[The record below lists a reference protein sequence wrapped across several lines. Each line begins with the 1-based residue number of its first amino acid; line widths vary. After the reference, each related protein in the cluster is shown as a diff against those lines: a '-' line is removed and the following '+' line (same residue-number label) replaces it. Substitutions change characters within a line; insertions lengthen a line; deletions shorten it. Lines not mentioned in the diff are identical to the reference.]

1 VVKRASSNTPRPA
14 AVRQPRRSPP
24 PQQRQ
29 RDPERTRER
38 ILQAALVEF
47 GDKGFAGARVSQI
60 AARAGVNEQLLSY
73 YFGGKAGLYQA
84 LSQRWQSVGGQ
95 LARPELPLQEVVVN
109 FFRASLDNRAWTRL
123 LLWQGL
129 ADPGDQAPD
138 ASQPDPFMQA
148 MVADLR
154 RRQAEGELAADLDP
168 CHVLVALFAAA
179 SAPVML
185 PHMVR
190 RICGL
195 DPSSEAFN
203 AEYATQLA
211 RLVQHLAAGAR

>member
-1 VVKRASSNTPRPA
+1 
-14 AVRQPRRSPP
+14 
-24 PQQRQ
+24 
-29 RDPERTRER
+29 
-38 ILQAALVEF
+38 LQAALIEF

-84 LSQRWQSVGGQ
+84 LSQRWESIGGQ
-95 LARPELPLQEVVVN
+95 LARPELSLAEVVVN

-129 ADPGDQAPD
+129 AESGADSPD
-138 ASQPDPFMQA
+138 DSQSDPFMQE

-154 RRQAEGELAADLDP
+154 RRQAAGELPADLDA
-168 CHVLVALFAAA
+168 CHVLLALFAAA

-185 PHMVR
+185 PQMVR
-190 RICGL
+190 RICGAE
-195 DPSSEAFN
+195 PKSEEFAVQY
-203 AEYATQLA
+203 AEQLG
-211 RLVQHLAAGAR
+211 RLIQHLAAGAR

>member
-1 VVKRASSNTPRPA
+1 M
-14 AVRQPRRSPP
+14 
-24 PQQRQ
+24 
-29 RDPERTRER
+29 
-38 ILQAALVEF
+38 EF

-84 LSQRWQSVGGQ
+84 LSQRWESVGGQ
-95 LARPELPLQEVVVN
+95 LARPDLPLAEVVVN

-129 ADPGDQAPD
+129 AESAESATERPSDR
-138 ASQPDPFMQA
+138 QPDPFMQE
-148 MVADLR
+148 MVADMR
-154 RRQAEGELAADLDP
+154 RRQAANELPADLDA
-168 CHVLVALFAAA
+168 CHVLLALFAAA

-190 RICGL
+190 RICGA
-195 DPSSEAFN
+195 DPSSEKFA
-203 AEYATQLA
+203 AQYAAQLA
-211 RLVQHLAAGAR
+211 RLVQHLAPGGK